1 MGDVH
6 YMISE
11 TAKRVG
17 VESHVL
23 RYWEDEL
30 NLQIGRT
37 EMGHRFY
44 TEDDVQL
51 FNCIK
56 ELKEQGLQLRE
67 LKSIIPDLMETREK
81 LRAKRAPAVQEG
93 RLVHLNA
100 EELETLLFHA
110 MKRAMEENNAVL
122 EAGICKGVTDKVSH
136 DVDFLLQAKD
146 RQEEERF
153 RRLDHLIRQQ
163 QANRRESARQ
173 MPARYIRR
181 ILGEF

>member
-11 TAKRVG
+11 TSKRVG

-23 RYWEDEL
+23 RYWEEEL

-44 TEDDVQL
+44 TEDDIQL

-67 LKSIIPDLMETREK
+67 LKNIIPDLMETKNK
-81 LRAKRAPAVQEG
+81 LRSKRQPKIQEE
-93 RLVHLNA
+93 RFVHLNV
-100 EELETLLFHA
+100 EELEALLLQTV
-110 MKRAMEENNAVL
+110 KRAIEENNSVL
-122 EAGICKGVTDKVSH
+122 ESDICKEVTTKVSR

-146 RQEEERF
+146 RQEEDRF
-153 RRLDHLIRQQ
+153 RKLDHLIRQQ
-163 QANRRESARQ
+163 QVNRRELAKPA
-173 MPARYIRR
+173 PARYIRR
-181 ILGEF
+181 ILGEV